1 MKKCYLLYFVL
12 LLLCF
17 AVLSAMDVPAPRGAV
32 NDFANV
38 ISAEDEKQIEELANE
53 VWEKAGVA
61 MVVATFDSVPD
72 DDYNGYATLL
82 YEKWGIG
89 KQGEDNG
96 VLILNVVQTRRLR
109 IEVGYGLEPVL
120 TDSRSGRIFRDILT
134 PHLRAGDYGGGFLA
148 AFQTIAGLVS
158 QDTGIE
164 FNGQTTD
171 FADYE
176 DNSEESVFGGFCSF
190 LALII
195 ILIILARLGLLPWIL
210 LSGSSSGHH
219 GGFGGT
225 FGGGGFGGGFGSSGG
240 GGFGGFGGGMSGGG
254 GAGGSY

>member
-1 MKKCYLLYFVL
+1 M
-12 LLLCF
+12 
-17 AVLSAMDVPAPRGAV
+17 
-32 NDFANV
+32 
-38 ISAEDEKQIEELANE
+38 
-53 VWEKAGVA
+53 
-61 MVVATFDSVPD
+61 
-72 DDYNGYATLL
+72 GYWQAR
-82 YEKWGIG
+82 
-89 KQGEDNG
+89 EDNG

-148 AFQTIAGLVS
+148 AFQTIAGLIS

-176 DNSEESVFGGFCSF
+176 DNSGRIGFRRF
-190 LALII
+190 LLFSRSDYHPDH
-195 ILIILARLGLLPWIL
+195 LGRLGLLPWIL

-225 FGGGGFGGGFGSSGG
+225 FGGGGFGGVL
-240 GGFGGFGGGMSGGG
+240 
-254 GAGGSY
+254 AAAAEEALVALAVA